1 MSWPLDPRAWI
12 PTWPQELLLGELV
25 AGIARRYQ
33 GERVE
38 LVVRGLAVGAVLE
51 RFGLQGRGRGQ
62 RAELE
67 LREVDVD
74 GYELET
80 VSAVARSVR
89 LEPFPASRFVATN
102 IELSGRSALAPLVSW
117 LDRYSREWSLEVD
130 AEGRVLA
137 RHERRSI
144 IAVVEPTVTGDVLTI
159 ELRGLAWRGLHLPLP
174 GHPRF
179 TRHHR
184 LPPVSRGLSVVEA
197 RRDGTAVDFRLAVAE
212 VSERLDVRALNRA
225 VLARSRL
232 AFP

>member
-12 PTWPQELLLGELV
+12 PTWPQELLLGEIV

-38 LVVRGLAVGAVLE
+38 LVVRGRAVSAVLE
-51 RFGLQGRGRGQ
+51 RVGLQRRGRGQ

-67 LREVDVD
+67 LRDAAVD

-89 LEPFPASRFVATN
+89 LEAFPASRFVAAN
-102 IELSGRSALAPLVSW
+102 VELTGRSALAPLVAW
-117 LDRYSREWSLEVD
+117 LDCYSEDWSLDVD
-130 AEGRVLA
+130 AGGRVLA
-137 RHERRSI
+137 RHTRHPVE
-144 IAVVEPTVTGDVLTI
+144 AVVEPTVEGDVLSV
-159 ELRGLAWRGLHLPLP
+159 ELRSLAWRGLRLSLP
-174 GHPRF
+174 GHPRL

-184 LPPVSRGLSVVEA
+184 LPPIARGLSVVEA
-197 RRDGTAVDFRLAVAE
+197 RRDGTAVDFTLALAE

-225 VLARSRL
+225 VVAGTRL